1 MNDSRIEC
9 VKWNGKRKRRCLKK
23 KKIVVEYEETMAA
36 HNEIG

>member
-1 MNDSRIEC
+1 MC
-9 VKWNGKRKRRCLKK
+9 KVKWKEEMTLFKK